1 MRFARMKNTK
11 TFVLLASIAALAG
24 CQHAH
29 KPAPMA
35 QATPAETENL
45 TPATSPTTV
54 AVATAPVLA
63 PTPSASATAA
73 GPATTPATTSPAD
86 RGPRI
91 YVAADADDATL
102 FRNWKPSVNFYP
114 SGHAI
119 AGPVYRIIP
128 PPPRSNSTSDVVAV
142 DLFDT
147 VLAIAGQV
155 GAPIGMLM
163 VPVWTPVE
171 YHGEQFPPSY
181 TVNDPLPY
189 YVDEKVPGIIQMK
202 REK

>member
-1 MRFARMKNTK
+1 MKNTK
-11 TFVLLASIAALAG
+11 TFVLLASIAALTG

-29 KPAPMA
+29 KPAPVA
-35 QATPAETENL
+35 QASPAETENL
-45 TPATSPTTV
+45 APSTGPTTV

-63 PTPSASATAA
+63 PSAAA
-73 GPATTPATTSPAD
+73 GPATTPVAATAPAD
-86 RGPRI
+86 AGPHV

-102 FRNWKPSVNFYP
+102 RRNWKPSVNFYP

-119 AGPVYRIIP
+119 AGPVYRMIP
-128 PPPRSNSTSDVVAV
+128 PPPRSNSLDDVVTV

-155 GAPIGMLM
+155 GTPIGMLI
-163 VPVWTPVE
+163 VPPWTPVE